1 MLLFNFTS
9 TTKTVIG
16 FKDSTDKSLQEVFN
30 KLDNWI
36 SEGFGWVIESIDG
49 EYVNASIYSLITVT
63 LMFHITVQSFPC
75 CHIMQLNPLKTN
87 LKKITKVNS
96 QIVNSL
102 DYPHTKFPVSIKD
115 YAITQKKI
123 SICIN
128 VFGYE
133 NGLVYPVHVLDEKLK
148 DCMDLFFIIHDNKSY
163 YVYMK
168 GFNRSMCKT

>member
-63 LMFHITVQSFPC
+63 LMFHITV
-75 CHIMQLNPLKTN
+75 
-87 LKKITKVNS
+87 
-96 QIVNSL
+96 
-102 DYPHTKFPVSIKD
+102 
-115 YAITQKKI
+115 
-123 SICIN
+123 
-128 VFGYE
+128 
-133 NGLVYPVHVLDEKLK
+133 
-148 DCMDLFFIIHDNKSY
+148 
-163 YVYMK
+163 
-168 GFNRSMCKT
+168 